1 MNKSIEINN
10 HYIFYSE
17 AFYENDWNESGIL
30 Y

>member
-10 HYIFYSE
+10 YDIFYSA
-17 AFYENDWNESGIL
+17 AFYENELNESGIL